1 MAEKIVYSLFIKIG
15 NINIIYK
22 GVWIRYSFVWG
33 GKTASAV
40 QVNGHLD
47 YMRQMDTIL
56 VAVGIPT
63 KEFPGASFALPRP
76 VTLAEGTVEPRD
88 RPPRENQETEPE
100 EKEERRSCTEED
112 EDAKDVTGDGW
123 DIPDISDL
131 LDSLNDVEPASQT
144 ASRSSLRENA
154 ADENPASA
162 LNGTGD
168 SSEGDDPEG
177 GHVSWSWEDTNWTV
191 EHTHKQKKQP
201 NL

>member
-1 MAEKIVYSLFIKIG
+1 M
-15 NINIIYK
+15 
-22 GVWIRYSFVWG
+22 
-33 GKTASAV
+33 

-63 KEFPGASFALPRP
+63 KEVPGASFALPQP
-76 VTLAEGTVEPRD
+76 VTLAEETVEPCD
-88 RPPRENQETEPE
+88 RPPRENQETETQNQLEEKE

-131 LDSLNDVEPASQT
+131 LDSLNDAEPASQT
-144 ASRSSLRENA
+144 ASKNSLQENT

-162 LNGTGD
+162 WNGKCDG
-168 SSEGDDPEG
+168 SERDDPDSE
-177 GHVSWSWEDTNWTV
+177 HISWSWEDTNWTV